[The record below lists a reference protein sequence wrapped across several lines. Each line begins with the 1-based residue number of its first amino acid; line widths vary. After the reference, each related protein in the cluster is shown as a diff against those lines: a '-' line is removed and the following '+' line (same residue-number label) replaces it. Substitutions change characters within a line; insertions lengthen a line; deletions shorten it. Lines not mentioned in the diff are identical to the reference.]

1 MMRRR
6 WWFGFYA
13 NMFFFAASRFSHFI
27 SFTSNNRER
36 TRNLSLCSSSAL
48 DLCLCSWNL
57 WLEWCESFA
66 NFFFS
71 VPAGYASVFLPFFF
85 CASAHYQSPLSRN
98 VFKSRDALTASP
110 LRNAVFPLC
119 LALRRFVCVFFT
131 FCRNY
136 LDREKCLQFVYLRYL
151 FCCCLLSGWFR
162 RVSNKGVNGTGRDN
176 VCIRPR
182 DNYRHFWA
190 ELRRGWWI
198 LIL

>member
-1 MMRRR
+1 MIRILCK
-6 WWFGFYA
+6 YV
-13 NMFFFAASRFSHFI
+13 FFDASRFSHFI

-66 NFFFS
+66 NFFFLYPGRICECS
-71 VPAGYASVFLPFFF
+71 YPFF
-85 CASAHYQSPLSRN
+85 CAPAYYQSLLSRN

-110 LRNAVFPLC
+110 PRNAVFPLC
-119 LALRRFVCVFFT
+119 LTLRRFMCVFFT

-176 VCIRPR
+176 VCNRPR
-182 DNYRHFWA
+182 DNYRLFRAEFW
-190 ELRRGWWI
+190 RGSWI